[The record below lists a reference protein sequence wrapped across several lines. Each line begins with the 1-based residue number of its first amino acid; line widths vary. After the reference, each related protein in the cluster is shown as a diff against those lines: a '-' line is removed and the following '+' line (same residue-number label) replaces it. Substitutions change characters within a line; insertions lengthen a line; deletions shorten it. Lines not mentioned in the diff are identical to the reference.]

1 VRNENRRRGLAALEQ
16 SKDERRRAL
25 TAGRVRL
32 RGGAPQFWLWT
43 IVIFVAFGVVYWNVA
58 QRQLQTA
65 RSEVMGRQRAIKQ
78 ELEPR
83 LLPLR
88 DKLEAWVVEL
98 GGAWTGDHV
107 DASLAID
114 RLSRSNGIYLRL
126 LEQNAHSPEEIRKGM
141 EVSLHDGFTSCLF
154 QREERYKQD
163 EGKQCH
169 SIAQCDSGQ
178 ICNDWNLCAAPS
190 QPFNLRMMYRG
201 LRVLSPSW
209 SDDLHQAGDDYQV
222 RVFSRD
228 LDKAF
233 KDDVPIAIEMITRAK
248 YFTVVLDETP
258 KKGFAPASANQADA
272 GLERDE
278 LRVQLVPHPVRVGI
292 WDLTSGQSVLRMR
305 VDSGAEIM
313 PIGRSHVAEPRVMD
327 AQQRQAN
334 NCGIAL
340 DVKARVEEAGGSAP
354 NEASAT
360 SPAATSTA
368 PGSGPAPAASSPPV
382 TRP

>member
-1 VRNENRRRGLAALEQ
+1 VVRNENKTRGLAVLEQ
-16 SKDERRRAL
+16 SRTERRRAL

-32 RGGAPQFWLWT
+32 RGGAPQFWIWT
-43 IVIFVAFGVVYWNVA
+43 LVIFAVFGVIYWNVA

-65 RSEVMGRQRAIKQ
+65 RSEVLARQRAIKQ

-88 DKLEAWVVEL
+88 DRLEGWVVEL
-98 GGAWTGDHV
+98 AGPWNGDRV
-107 DASLAID
+107 EPGLTVE

-126 LEQNAHSPEEIRKGM
+126 LEKNAHSPEDIRKGM
-141 EVSLHDGFTSCLF
+141 QVSLHDGFTSCLF
-154 QREERYKQD
+154 QREEHYKPANS
-163 EGKQCH
+163 KPCH
-169 SIAQCDSGQ
+169 SIAQCDSGL
-178 ICNDWNLCAAPS
+178 ICNDWNLCAPPT
-190 QPFNLRMMYRG
+190 QPYNLRMMYRG

-209 SDDLHQAGDDYQV
+209 GDELHQASDDYQV

-248 YFTVVLDETP
+248 YFTVVLDEEP
-258 KKGFAPASANQADA
+258 KGKPSAAAPSGQDA
-272 GLERDE
+272 GLDREE

-292 WDLTSGQSVLRMR
+292 WELESGKQLLRMR
-305 VDSGAEIM
+305 VDSGADVM
-313 PIGRSHVAEPRVMD
+313 PIGRSHMTEPRVME

-340 DVKARVEEAGGSAP
+340 DVKERLSSPTAPPPVSAP
-354 NEASAT
+354 G
-360 SPAATSTA
+360 A
-368 PGSGPAPAASSPPV
+368 P
-382 TRP
+382 

>member
-1 VRNENRRRGLAALEQ
+1 MRNENRRRGLAALEQ

-65 RSEVMGRQRAIKQ
+65 RSEVMTRQRAIKQ

-98 GGAWTGDHV
+98 ASPWQGDHV
-107 DASLAID
+107 DSSLALE

-126 LEQNAHSPEEIRKGM
+126 LEQNAHAAEDIRKGM

-154 QREERYKQD
+154 QREERYKQN

-169 SIAQCDSGQ
+169 SIAQCDSGE
-178 ICNDWNLCAAPS
+178 ICNDWNLCAPPS

-201 LRVLSPSW
+201 LRVLSPTW
-209 SDDLHQAGDDYQV
+209 SDELHQASDDYQV

-248 YFTVVLDETP
+248 YFTVVLDEAP
-258 KKGFAPASANQADA
+258 KNGLPASRAQQADA

-278 LRVQLVPHPVRVGI
+278 LRVQLLQHPVRVGI
-292 WDLTSGQSVLRMR
+292 WDLTSGKSVFRMR

-313 PIGRSHVAEPRVMD
+313 PIGRSHNSEPRVMA

-340 DVKARVEEAGGSAP
+340 DVKARIEEAK
-354 NEASAT
+354 
-360 SPAATSTA
+360 AAGTGTA
-368 PGSGPAPAASSPPV
+368 PTAPADSSGQLRTTPAP
-382 TRP
+382 

>member
-1 VRNENRRRGLAALEQ
+1 MVRNENRRRGLAALEQ

-65 RSEVMGRQRAIKQ
+65 RSEVMARQRAIKQ

-98 GGAWTGDHV
+98 AGPWQGDHV
-107 DASLAID
+107 DSSLALE

-126 LEQNAHSPEEIRKGM
+126 LEQNAHAAEDIRKGM

-154 QREERYKQD
+154 QREERYKQN

-169 SIAQCDSGQ
+169 SIAQCDSGE
-178 ICNDWNLCAAPS
+178 ICNDWNLCAPPS

-201 LRVLSPSW
+201 LRVLSPTW
-209 SDDLHQAGDDYQV
+209 SDELHQASDDYQV

-248 YFTVVLDETP
+248 YFTVVLDEAP
-258 KKGFAPASANQADA
+258 KNGLPASRAQQADA

-278 LRVQLVPHPVRVGI
+278 LRVQLLQHPVRVGI
-292 WDLTSGQSVLRMR
+292 WDLTSGKSVFRMR

-313 PIGRSHVAEPRVMD
+313 PIGRSHNSEPRVMA

-340 DVKARVEEAGGSAP
+340 DVKARIEEAK
-354 NEASAT
+354 
-360 SPAATSTA
+360 AAGTGTA
-368 PGSGPAPAASSPPV
+368 PTAPADSSGQLRTTPAP
-382 TRP
+382 